1 MLLHWEFFQNSLRR
15 TCNHISLGRDYATDL
30 ATNTPVHP
38 RKSRY
43 STGNIRTKKEKTLSF
58 RKSLLFFTETTE
70 RPKISAI
77 LLSYEFVA
85 AVVPAAATT
94 LRNAVGTSISSG
106 FYSSPN

>member
-1 MLLHWEFFQNSLRR
+1 MRQIWQQTHPYTLERA
-15 TCNHISLGRDYATDL
+15 D
-30 ATNTPVHP
+30 TPRGIFVQ
-38 RKSRY
+38 
-43 STGNIRTKKEKTLSF
+43 KKEKTLSF

-85 AVVPAAATT
+85 AVVSAAATT